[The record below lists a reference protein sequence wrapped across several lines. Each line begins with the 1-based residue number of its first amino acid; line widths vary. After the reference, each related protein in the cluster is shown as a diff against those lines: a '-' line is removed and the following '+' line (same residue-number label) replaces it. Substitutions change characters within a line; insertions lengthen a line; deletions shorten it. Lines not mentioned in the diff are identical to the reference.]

1 MLALAFRTP
10 KSLIVESSGNSSV
23 ATMRFAGNKS
33 RRLFSPSQRGALLPG
48 RRSDGGDGDGSDR
61 ISSACAYR
69 AVCSTI
75 QTLESDLAC
84 TPQHN
89 NNIATAKTQRR
100 NATASGRYKRRSKAF
115 HSHPGT
121 HGGNNSN
128 ALLPV
133 GASRFILNCLLTH
146 ARIASNDSSRR
157 GVPSNHSCH
166 AAPAPQATN
175 T

>member
-100 NATASGRYKRRSKAF
+100 NATASGRYNADQKTF
-115 HSHPGT
+115 THPGT
-121 HGGNNSN
+121 HGGNNFN

-133 GASRFILNCLLTH
+133 GTSRFILNCVLTH
-146 ARIASNDSSRR
+146 ARIAFKR
-157 GVPSNHSCH
+157 
-166 AAPAPQATN
+166 
-175 T
+175 